1 MAQFRKAEQLGY
13 RDPELFARIGS
24 LLMENDELEESMNYL
39 RRSLQLDPNLEGGL
53 CCMGDAAM
61 KSEDY
66 EEAKKYY
73 EKALSTNPANSK
85 VILNMGILHT
95 VTNDYDKA
103 IEYF

>member
-1 MAQFRKAEQLGY
+1 
-13 RDPELFARIGS
+13 
-24 LLMENDELEESMNYL
+24 
-39 RRSLQLDPNLEGGL
+39 
-53 CCMGDAAM
+53 MGDAAM